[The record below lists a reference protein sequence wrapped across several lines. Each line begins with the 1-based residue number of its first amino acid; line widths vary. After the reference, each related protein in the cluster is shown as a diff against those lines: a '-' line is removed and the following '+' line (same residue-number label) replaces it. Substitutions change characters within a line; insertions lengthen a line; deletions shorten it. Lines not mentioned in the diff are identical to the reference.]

1 MFESVEV
8 GLNKTDEE
16 RSEVCHYE
24 ILRDQRRETRLQRG
38 EKRKRERERPS
49 PVSILKITF
58 LRLSPSQPRIS
69 HLSTVS
75 RRPFRRA

>member
-16 RSEVCHYE
+16 RSEVCHCE

-75 RRPFRRA
+75 RFLFRRA